1 MPTLSPLP
9 LPHSILESLDSRE
22 VWHGLSEA
30 HRYLGELKGLCES
43 LPNPDILVDTL
54 TIQEAKDSS
63 EIENIIATLIACVF
77 KALEPQD
84 TQVGHTGEL

>member
-77 KALEPQD
+77 KAL
-84 TQVGHTGEL
+84 